1 MSQLP
6 KMLVIAGVV
15 LIIAGLLWQVG
26 GKYINLGKL
35 PGDILIKRGN
45 TTVYFPLMTS
55 IIISVVLSLILLLLG
70 RFR

>member
-6 KMLVIAGVV
+6 KLLVIAGVV